1 MLTSNLKRYG
11 SSITE
16 IHGSETNHLLPPSSQ
31 QLSTDGEVGCFPS
44 IVSNPFSLLID
55 LACAVALLLIFYA
68 IPGRKVLALNFMPN
82 DNLILPLPGLA
93 DLQFCGK

>member
-1 MLTSNLKRYG
+1 MAQKRTTS
-11 SSITE
+11 S
-16 IHGSETNHLLPPSSQ
+16 PPPSQ

-55 LACAVALLLIFYA
+55 LACAVALLLFFYA
-68 IPGRKVLALNFMPN
+68 IPGRKVLALNLMPN